1 MLRQLCLCLCCCSRL
16 PHCLARKEGQIDG
29 KQNLGQLPSSI
40 LIWLCG
46 CRCLFASKRN
56 ERKLLADTLRKSHE
70 KTLAHFDDVAV
81 AVAVTVAVD
90 VAVNGGCETVRASLK
105 VKKDFQRICE
115 FWLCTL
121 CARAAWKLS
130 KDKQK
135 PSICI
140 YIHTL
145 HTYAKETTELQ
156 KNKKKKTK
164 AKATWLWVGVFQ
176 QEQYLRDAR
185 KVCSENKELNSSRTV
200 K

>member
-1 MLRQLCLCLCCCSRL
+1 MILAGAPSPGALLS
-16 PHCLARKEGQIDG
+16 HCLARKEGQIDG

-46 CRCLFASKRN
+46 CCCLFASKRN

-81 AVAVTVAVD
+81 AVAVAVD

-115 FWLCTL
+115 FWLCTM

-140 YIHTL
+140 YIHTY
-145 HTYAKETTELQ
+145 TYICQGDYRVPKE
-156 KNKKKKTK
+156 KKTQK
-164 AKATWLWVGVFQ
+164 QKQLG
-176 QEQYLRDAR
+176 
-185 KVCSENKELNSSRTV
+185 
-200 K
+200 